1 MGRDERRPRVD
12 IRRRRLADGSIS
24 EVPTVRWLDAL
35 GTWRRRSCATVE
47 EAELERARLAL
58 ELGNRGRIAAP
69 AGAMTIA
76 EFWPTYRADIAGRL
90 AEATLL
96 DYDATWRRRVQRRFG
111 EVRLADIT
119 PRVISRW
126 RAELQAQGVGPE
138 AIRRD
143 MLLLQAMFT
152 LAVEWGE
159 TDHNPV
165 ALVRKPRQGRTR
177 AVVPLDPLSVERIR
191 ARLLEVGNP
200 FSATLVSVLAYSGVR
215 PGEALAL
222 ERRHIRAD
230 TILVEQ
236 AVSLGKLKVQK
247 TGRAYRTVDLLPS
260 LRDDLGTWLST
271 EVGPEPDD
279 RLFPR
284 SDGHWLRLDDWNNW
298 RNRHFHSATRKVR
311 LGKPRAYDLRH
322 SFASLL
328 IREGQTSIVEI
339 AEQLGHSP
347 TETLKTYAHVFS
359 EYRRQPRV
367 PANEL
372 IARARQQ
379 VLTLSGH
386 EPMQSSLF

>member
-1 MGRDERRPRVD
+1 
-12 IRRRRLADGSIS
+12 
-24 EVPTVRWLDAL
+24 
-35 GTWRRRSCATVE
+35 
-47 EAELERARLAL
+47 
-58 ELGNRGRIAAP
+58 
-69 AGAMTIA
+69 
-76 EFWPTYRADIAGRL
+76 
-90 AEATLL
+90 
-96 DYDATWRRRVQRRFG
+96 
-111 EVRLADIT
+111 
-119 PRVISRW
+119 
-126 RAELQAQGVGPE
+126 
-138 AIRRD
+138 
-143 MLLLQAMFT
+143 MFT

-191 ARLLEVGNP
+191 AQFLLVADP
-200 FSATLVSVLAYSGVR
+200 FSATLVSVLAYSGMR

-247 TGRAYRTVDLLPS
+247 TGRAYRTVDLLPA
-260 LRDDLGTWLST
+260 LRDDLAAWLKT
-271 EVGPEPDD
+271 HVGPDAD
-279 RLFPR
+279 ARLFPR
-284 SDGHWLRLDDWNNW
+284 LDGHWLRLDDWNNW
-298 RNRHFHSATRKVR
+298 RNRHFHPATREIG

-367 PANEL
+367 PASQL
-372 IARARQQ
+372 IAQARAEVKGATTHAER
-379 VLTLSGH
+379 
-386 EPMQSSLF
+386 LF

>member
-1 MGRDERRPRVD
+1 MARDERRPRVD

-24 EVPTVRWLDAL
+24 EVPTVRWTDAS
-35 GTWRRRSCATVE
+35 GARRRRSCATVE
-47 EAELERARLAL
+47 EAELERARLTL
-58 ELGNRGRIAAP
+58 ELGNAGRIAAP
-69 AGAMTIA
+69 VCAMTVA
-76 EFWPTYRADIAGRL
+76 EFWPTYRGDIGGRL

-96 DYDATWRRRVQRRFG
+96 DYDATWRRRVQTRFG
-111 EVRLADIT
+111 DVRLADIT
-119 PRVISRW
+119 PREVSLW
-126 RAELQAQGVGPE
+126 RAELRARGVGPE
-138 AIRRD
+138 ATRKA

-191 ARLLEVGNP
+191 VQLLQVEDP
-200 FSATLVSVLAYSGVR
+200 FSATLASVLAYSGVR

-222 ERRHIRAD
+222 ERRHIRGD

-247 TGRAYRTVDLLPS
+247 TGRTYRTVDLLPV
-260 LRDDLGTWLST
+260 LRDDLDVWLAT
-271 EVGPEPDD
+271 RVGPAQDH

-284 SDGHWLRLDDWNNW
+284 DDGQWLRLDDWNNW
-298 RNRHFHSATRKVR
+298 RNRHFHPATRAVG

-322 SFASLL
+322 SFVSLL
-328 IREGQTSIVEI
+328 IREGQTSIVDI

-372 IARARQQ
+372 IAQARDQIQ
-379 VLTLSGH
+379 GAT
-386 EPMQSSLF
+386 QASLF

>member
-1 MGRDERRPRVD
+1 MARRERSPRVE
-12 IRRRRLADGSIS
+12 IRRRRRADGGVS
-24 EVPTVRWLDAL
+24 EVPTVRWMDAA
-35 GTWRRRSCATVE
+35 GTWRRHSCATLE

-58 ELGNRGRIAAP
+58 ELSSRGRIAAP
-69 AGAMTIA
+69 ARAMTVG
-76 EFWPTYRADIAGRL
+76 EFWPTYRADVAGRL

-96 DYDATWRRRVQRRFG
+96 DYDATWHRRVQPRFG
-111 EVRLADIT
+111 DVRLSDIT
-119 PRVISRW
+119 PREISHW
-126 RAELQAQGVGPE
+126 RAELQARGVGPE
-138 AIRRD
+138 AIRKD

-177 AVVPLDPLSVERIR
+177 AVVPLDPLAVERIR
-191 ARLLEVGNP
+191 AQLLGAGDR
-200 FSATLVSVLAYSGVR
+200 FSATLVSVLAYSGMR

-222 ERRHIRAD
+222 ERRHVRAD

-247 TGRAYRTVDLLPS
+247 TGRIYRTVDLLPA
-260 LRDDLGTWLST
+260 LRDDLAAWLAT
-271 EVGPEPDD
+271 DVAPELDD

-284 SDGHWLRLDDWNNW
+284 GDGRWFRLDDWNNW
-298 RNRHFHSATRKVR
+298 RNRHFHPATVEVG

-328 IREGQTSIVEI
+328 IREGETSIVEI

-372 IARARQQ
+372 IARARADAHSANA
-379 VLTLSGH
+379 LG
-386 EPMQSSLF
+386 ERLF

>member
-1 MGRDERRPRVD
+1 MARDERRPRVD
-12 IRRRRLADGSIS
+12 IRRRRLANGRIS
-24 EVPTVRWLDAL
+24 EVPTVRWLDAS
-35 GTWRRRSCATVE
+35 GAWRRRSCASVE
-47 EAELERARLAL
+47 EAELERARLTL

-69 AGAMTIA
+69 ARAMTVA

-96 DYDATWRRRVQRRFG
+96 DYDATWRRRVQPRFG
-111 EVRLADIT
+111 AVRLEDIT
-119 PRVISRW
+119 PREISHW

-138 AIRRD
+138 AIRKD

-191 ARLLEVGNP
+191 AQLLEAEDLI
-200 FSATLVSVLAYSGVR
+200 SATLVSVLAYSGVR

-230 TILVEQ
+230 TILIEQ

-247 TGRAYRTVDLLPS
+247 TGRAYRTVDLLPA
-260 LRDDLGTWLST
+260 LRDDLATWLAT
-271 EVGPEPDD
+271 QVGPEGHD

-284 SDGHWLRLDDWNNW
+284 GDGQWRRLDDWNNW
-298 RNRHFHSATRKVR
+298 RNRHFHPATCAVG
-311 LGKPRAYDLRH
+311 LGRPRPYDLRH
-322 SFASLL
+322 SFVSLL
-328 IREGQTSIVEI
+328 IRDGQTSIVEL

-359 EYRRQPRV
+359 EFRRQPRV
-367 PANEL
+367 PTAQS
-372 IARARQQ
+372 IADARNR
-379 VLTLSGH
+379 VSTLSGH
-386 EPMQSSLF
+386 ETTQASLF

>member
-1 MGRDERRPRVD
+1 
-12 IRRRRLADGSIS
+12 
-24 EVPTVRWLDAL
+24 
-35 GTWRRRSCATVE
+35 
-47 EAELERARLAL
+47 
-58 ELGNRGRIAAP
+58 
-69 AGAMTIA
+69 
-76 EFWPTYRADIAGRL
+76 
-90 AEATLL
+90 
-96 DYDATWRRRVQRRFG
+96 
-111 EVRLADIT
+111 
-119 PRVISRW
+119 
-126 RAELQAQGVGPE
+126 
-138 AIRRD
+138 

-177 AVVPLDPLSVERIR
+177 AVVPLDPLSIERIR
-191 ARLLEVGNP
+191 AELFAVADP
-200 FSATLVSVLAYSGVR
+200 FSATLTSVLAYSGMR

-247 TGRAYRTVDLLPS
+247 TGRAYRTVDLLPAV
-260 LRDDLGTWLST
+260 RDDLASWLAAS
-271 EVGPEPDD
+271 VGPRADD
-279 RLFPR
+279 RRFPR
-284 SDGHWLRLDDWNNW
+284 GDGQWLRLDDWNNW
-298 RNRHFHSATRKVR
+298 RNRHFHPATRAVG
-311 LGKPRAYDLRH
+311 LGTPRAYDLRH

-339 AEQLGHSP
+339 AEQLGHSA

-372 IARARQQ
+372 IAQAREQ
-379 VLTLSGH
+379 VLTISEH
-386 EPMQSSLF
+386 EAKQASLF

>member
-1 MGRDERRPRVD
+1 
-12 IRRRRLADGSIS
+12 
-24 EVPTVRWLDAL
+24 
-35 GTWRRRSCATVE
+35 
-47 EAELERARLAL
+47 
-58 ELGNRGRIAAP
+58 
-69 AGAMTIA
+69 
-76 EFWPTYRADIAGRL
+76 
-90 AEATLL
+90 
-96 DYDATWRRRVQRRFG
+96 
-111 EVRLADIT
+111 
-119 PRVISRW
+119 
-126 RAELQAQGVGPE
+126 
-138 AIRRD
+138 
-143 MLLLQAMFT
+143 MLLLQAMFR

-191 ARLLEVGNP
+191 AQLLQAADP

-247 TGRAYRTVDLLPS
+247 TGRAYRTVDLLPA
-260 LRDDLGTWLST
+260 LRDDLATWLDT
-271 EVGPEPDD
+271 GVGPQTED

-284 SDGHWLRLDDWNNW
+284 GDGQWLRLDDWNNW
-298 RNRHFHSATRKVR
+298 RNRHFHPATAEVG

-367 PANEL
+367 PVNEL
-372 IARARQQ
+372 IAQARAEAKAATALALADR
-379 VLTLSGH
+379 
-386 EPMQSSLF
+386 LF